1 MALNDAVLA
10 IEFDES
16 SGNAADS
23 SGNGRTMTNNGTA
36 GYTTGL
42 LANCADLG
50 AANITKWFSR
60 TDASGI
66 GTGSYSMAAWVN
78 FYSLPL
84 TGTNMQIFYIGNT
97 ANNVSSG
104 YYCTNPSGTQLV
116 HFERVRDGVAADSV
130 NITTTLSTSAWHL
143 IGYSYDGS
151 TVTPYI
157 DGAAQTTVAS
167 SGSGSS
173 GSTLGTSI
181 GSLNPSGAQLAFSL
195 NDLTLLYTRAL
206 SGAEW
211 TTLWNSGAGFDPYA
225 AVGGGSTRDARNFL
239 LIGVG

>member
-10 IEFDES
+10 IEFNES
-16 SGNAADS
+16 SGDAADS
-23 SGNGRTMTNNGTA
+23 SGNGRTMTNNGTT
-36 GYTTGL
+36 GYVAGL
-42 LANCADLG
+42 LANAADLG
-50 AANITKWFSR
+50 SSNTTKWFSR

-78 FYSLPL
+78 FYSLPAS
-84 TGTNMQIFYIGNT
+84 GTNMQIFYIGNT

-104 YYCTNPSGTQLV
+104 FYLTNPSGTQLV

-167 SGSGSS
+167 SGNGSG
-173 GSTLGTSI
+173 GSTLGSAI
-181 GSLNPSGAQLAFSL
+181 GSLNATGAQLASSK

-206 SGAEW
+206 SAGEW
-211 TTLWNSGAGFDPYA
+211 TTLWNGGAGFDPYA
-225 AVGGGSTRDARNFL
+225 AVASSSRDARELSL
-239 LIGVG
+239 LGVG